1 MRGSAEGAFERI
13 RSEIFERSPAL
24 QEVVQDRGARVTAEA
39 ITAAAHRIKAWHGLR
54 SQLEPSQVREAI
66 EREEP
71 WALGYGEY
79 VAVLRRIARLERL
92 PKRVDDVEDAIDYL
106 WRLVS
111 RLGRLPPLRNAPAR
125 SRPRDQAWWD
135 QDGMYAGTSPADLRL
150 PDDLLA
156 ALMGI
161 LGDLVSKFLE
171 QLEEA
176 GKFEW
181 PPIPPAK
188 VSVDVR
194 IAGRRDPG
202 AGVGGQLPAGFE
214 LADVGTT
221 ITIAAEVGAGA
232 TATQVSP
239 PMSGPSG
246 IERVA
251 LWSDNAFPGSVQL
264 NVQGAGVAYGA
275 AAAFGT
281 IFGEPLL
288 QGATNV
294 GAGGAQIPW
303 TAFGSFAEFWPRR
316 VIARSSYRVILTV
329 SNTSG
334 ATRWLVAALDR
345 REVRAV

>member
-1 MRGSAEGAFERI
+1 MRSAEGAFERI
-13 RSEIFERSPAL
+13 RNEIFERSPAL
-24 QEVVQDRGARVTAEA
+24 QEVVEDRGERVTAQA
-39 ITAAAHRIKAWHGLR
+39 ITAAAHRIKAWQALR
-54 SQLEPSQVREAI
+54 SRLEPSQVHEAI

-71 WALGYGEY
+71 WALRYGEL
-79 VAVLRRIARLERL
+79 VDVLRRIGRQERV
-92 PKRVDDVEDAIDYL
+92 PQRVDDVEDAIDYL

-111 RLGRLPPLRNAPAR
+111 RLGRMPPLRYNPAR
-125 SRPRDQAWWD
+125 SRPRTLPWWK
-135 QDGMYAGTSPADLRL
+135 QDGLFAGYEETGLRL
-150 PDDLLA
+150 PDDLLG

-161 LGDLVSKFLE
+161 LRDLVGEFLA
-171 QLEEA
+171 QLEEV
-176 GKFEW
+176 GKFEL
-181 PPIPPAK
+181 PPILPAPVK
-188 VSVDVR
+188 VDFR
-194 IAGRRDPG
+194 IMGRRDPG

-214 LADVGTT
+214 ISDVGTT
-221 ITIAAEVGAGA
+221 MTIAAEVGAGA
-232 TATQVSP
+232 TVTQASP

-251 LWSDNAFPGSVQL
+251 LWSDNAFAGSVQL
-264 NVQGAGVAYGA
+264 NVQGAGVQYGS
-275 AAAFGT
+275 AAAFAA

-329 SNTSG
+329 SNSSG

-345 REVRAV
+345 REVRAA